1 MGGVGRW
8 LRFNGV
14 GAMGMGVQVG
24 TIALLSGACGA
35 DYRIATAAG
44 VAAAVVHN
52 YAWHRRWTWADR
64 ESAGR
69 RPYATLAR
77 FAVTNGA
84 VSLAG
89 NLAIMT
95 LLVGGAGLPPV
106 PANLVAIV
114 VCSVA
119 NYWLA
124 DRVVFE

>member
-1 MGGVGRW
+1 MEGMGRW

-24 TIALLSGACGA
+24 TIALLTGTCRA
-35 DYRIATAAG
+35 DYRVATAAG
-44 VAAAVVHN
+44 VAAAVLHN

-64 ESAGR
+64 EGADR

-84 VSLAG
+84 VSLVG
-89 NLAIMT
+89 NLAVMT
-95 LLVGGAGLPPV
+95 MLVGGAGVPPV
-106 PANLVAIV
+106 PANLVAIA
-114 VCSVA
+114 VCSLV

-124 DRVVFE
+124 DRIVFE